1 MTSQH
6 ILVVDDEPEIR
17 NTVSEILKDEGFTV
31 SLAENAAAAREQ
43 SKRQTPDLVFLDIW
57 MPDEDGV
64 SLLKD
69 WKEKDNT
76 QFPVV
81 MMSGHGTVE
90 TAVEAT
96 RIGAFDYIEK
106 PLSLAKLL
114 RVTTSALEYSRK
126 NTARPVSRH
135 EIIKPVGSSAQL
147 QQLRQQ
153 CEKAAQHDTWLM
165 ITGEAGTGK
174 SMAASY
180 IHSLSARNQQAFIE
194 IIPGSVPEEEMAAK
208 LLGVDRNGEHIPGLV
223 EEADGGTLYIN
234 EVADLDSTVQSM
246 LLGILNQQEIT
257 PIGSAQ
263 KIPINIRVMA
273 SSQHNLNQRVSEGSF
288 NEELFYH
295 LNVLPLRVVSLR
307 EHAEDIP
314 ELLSF
319 YVDYF
324 YTQDNLSFRHFT
336 LAAQNY
342 LRYYSWPGNVL
353 QLRNLVQRLQVQS
366 DDEEISQDEVEE
378 ALVTDRVEQ
387 SLDKASLLDSVID
400 LPLREARDAFE
411 REYLIRHLEKCHG
424 NVSRLAER
432 VGMERTHLY
441 RKMRALGVKPNRK

>member
-1 MTSQH
+1 MMPQH

-17 NTVSEILKDEGFTV
+17 KTVSEILEDEGFTV
-31 SLAENAAAAREQ
+31 SHAENAADARAKSAE
-43 SKRQTPDLVFLDIW
+43 RTPDLVFLDIW

-69 WKEKDNT
+69 WKQSGDS

-96 RIGAFDYIEK
+96 RIGAFDFIEK

-114 RVTTSALEYSRK
+114 RVTKLALESAASNLNK
-126 NTARPVSRH
+126 TAIKI
-135 EIIKPVGSSAQL
+135 EIIEPVGMSAQM
-147 QQLRQQ
+147 QHLREQ
-153 CEKAAQHDTWLM
+153 CHKAAQHDTWLM

-174 SMAASY
+174 SMVARY
-180 IHSLSARNQQAFIE
+180 IHSLSQRKKQPFIE
-194 IIPGSVPEEEMAAK
+194 IMPGSIPEEEIAEK
-208 LLGVDRNGEHIPGLV
+208 LLGVDNGDNIKPGLI
-223 EEADGGTLYIN
+223 EEANGGTLFFN
-234 EVADLDSTVQSM
+234 EVAELDSPMQALILSV
-246 LLGILNQQEIT
+246 LGHKEFT
-257 PIGSAQ
+257 PTGSTR
-263 KIPINIRVMA
+263 KIPMNVRVMA
-273 SSQHNLNQRVSEGSF
+273 STQHNLNQRIADSVF
-288 NEELFYH
+288 HEELYYH
-295 LNVLPLRVVSLR
+295 LNVLPLKVVSLR

-314 ELLSF
+314 ELLSY

-324 YTQDNLSFRHFT
+324 NTSEGLAYRHFT

-353 QLRNLVQRLQVQS
+353 QLRNLVQRLLAQN

-378 ALVTDRVEQ
+378 ALLSDRMEQ
-387 SLDKASLLDSVID
+387 TQERSSLLDSVID